1 MPARPFR
8 TRRPDRSTAVEIAPG
23 LTARMAAGAV
33 GGAREIVMRL
43 GGWLVSATLIIVA
56 SGITYADPPLDP
68 ATEARIKALEERVAQ
83 LENRLTAVT
92 NAQKAAATA
101 ATQGAP
107 AAAPAEGSSHTIRV
121 GSAPAVPSSVSLARW
136 KDPQSWSLL
145 KIGMSWS
152 QVNAVLGQPG
162 DKTTG
167 VFGDVWFY
175 PDSSGGR
182 VVFDRDSRV
191 ASWNAPH

>member
-1 MPARPFR
+1 MRFSGRLVA
-8 TRRPDRSTAVEIAPG
+8 AALVGA
-23 LTARMAAGAV
+23 MAGFA
-33 GGAREIVMRL
+33 
-43 GGWLVSATLIIVA
+43 
-56 SGITYADPPLDP
+56 YADPPLDP
-68 ATEARIKALEERVAQ
+68 AVDARIKALEQRVAQ

-101 ATQGAP
+101 AVSPAP
-107 AAAPAEGSSHTIRV
+107 ADAGAASQQGSGVHMT
-121 GSAPAVPSSVSLARW
+121 PAVPSSVALARW
-136 KDPQSWSLL
+136 KDPATWKLL

-191 ASWNAPH
+191 DSWNAPGGSRD

>member
-1 MPARPFR
+1 MPA
-8 TRRPDRSTAVEIAPG
+8 G
-23 LTARMAAGAV
+23 AGSASR
-33 GGAREIVMRL
+33 AETLMRHV
-43 GGWLVSATLIIVA
+43 GWLVSATVIVA
-56 SGITYADPPLDP
+56 LSGVAVADSPLDP
-68 ATEARIKALEERVAQ
+68 ATEARIKALEARVAQ

-101 ATQGAP
+101 SAMPAP
-107 AAAPAEGSSHTIRV
+107 SGTITPAQSSGQVT
-121 GSAPAVPSSVSLARW
+121 PPVPSSVSLSRW
-136 KDPQSWSLL
+136 KDPAAWSLL
-145 KIGMSWS
+145 KVGMSWS
-152 QVNAVLGQPG
+152 QVTAMLGSPG

-191 ASWNAPH
+191 SSWNSPDGASGGH

>member
-1 MPARPFR
+1 MM
-8 TRRPDRSTAVEIAPG
+8 RRNA
-23 LTARMAAGAV
+23 
-33 GGAREIVMRL
+33 
-43 GGWLVSATLIIVA
+43 WLVSATIVVALSA
-56 SGITYADPPLDP
+56 SVRADAPLDP
-68 ATEARIKALEERVAQ
+68 AVEARIKALEERVAQ

-101 ATQGAP
+101 AATPAP
-107 AAAPAEGSSHTIRV
+107 TSITPAQAAGQLTP
-121 GSAPAVPSSVSLARW
+121 PPVPSSVSLSRW
-136 KDPQSWSLL
+136 KDPAAWSLV
-145 KIGMSWS
+145 KVGMSWS
-152 QVNAVLGQPG
+152 QVTAVLGSPG

-191 ASWNAPH
+191 SSWSSPSGVSGGH

>member
-1 MPARPFR
+1 
-8 TRRPDRSTAVEIAPG
+8 
-23 LTARMAAGAV
+23 
-33 GGAREIVMRL
+33 MRHL
-43 GGWLVSATLIIVA
+43 GWLVSATVIVA
-56 SGITYADPPLDP
+56 LSGVAVADPPLDP
-68 ATEARIKALEERVAQ
+68 AVDARIKALEERVAQ

-101 ATQGAP
+101 AATPAP
-107 AAAPAEGSSHTIRV
+107 SSPVTRAQAAGQVTP
-121 GSAPAVPSSVSLARW
+121 PAVPSSVSLSRW
-136 KDPQSWSLL
+136 KDPAAWSLV
-145 KIGMSWS
+145 KVGMSWS
-152 QVNAVLGQPG
+152 QITAVLGSPG

-191 ASWNAPH
+191 SSWSSPSGASGGQ

>member
-1 MPARPFR
+1 
-8 TRRPDRSTAVEIAPG
+8 V
-23 LTARMAAGAV
+23 
-33 GGAREIVMRL
+33 
-43 GGWLVSATLIIVA
+43 
-56 SGITYADPPLDP
+56 
-68 ATEARIKALEERVAQ
+68 EARIKALEERVAQ

-101 ATQGAP
+101 AAAPGAP
-107 AAAPAEGSSHTIRV
+107 SAAPQQGGGVHMT
-121 GSAPAVPSSVSLARW
+121 PAVPSSVALARW
-136 KDPQSWSLL
+136 KDPAAWSLL

-191 ASWNAPH
+191 ASWSAPGGSRD

>member
-1 MPARPFR
+1 
-8 TRRPDRSTAVEIAPG
+8 
-23 LTARMAAGAV
+23 
-33 GGAREIVMRL
+33 MRHL
-43 GGWLVSATLIIVA
+43 GWLVSATVMVA
-56 SGITYADPPLDP
+56 LAGSALADPPLDP
-68 ATEARIKALEERVAQ
+68 AVEARIKALEERVAQ

-101 ATQGAP
+101 AVAP
-107 AAAPAEGSSHTIRV
+107 APTSVTPAQAAGQLTP
-121 GSAPAVPSSVSLARW
+121 PPVPSSVSLSRW
-136 KDPQSWSLL
+136 KDPAAWSLI
-145 KIGMSWS
+145 KVGMSWS
-152 QVNAVLGQPG
+152 QVTAVLGSPG

-191 ASWNAPH
+191 SSWNSPSGASGGH

>member
-1 MPARPFR
+1 MRFSGRLVAAALGVAMAGL
-8 TRRPDRSTAVEIAPG
+8 AV
-23 LTARMAAGAV
+23 
-33 GGAREIVMRL
+33 
-43 GGWLVSATLIIVA
+43 
-56 SGITYADPPLDP
+56 ADPPLDP

-101 ATQGAP
+101 S
-107 AAAPAEGSSHTIRV
+107 AAPV
-121 GSAPAVPSSVSLARW
+121 GTAPGAASQQGVRMTPAVPSSVALARW
-136 KDPQSWSLL
+136 KDPATWKLL

-191 ASWNAPH
+191 DSWSPPGGSHD

>member
-1 MPARPFR
+1 M
-8 TRRPDRSTAVEIAPG
+8 RR
-23 LTARMAAGAV
+23 L
-33 GGAREIVMRL
+33 
-43 GGWLVSATLIIVA
+43 GWLVSATVIVA
-56 SGITYADPPLDP
+56 LSGIAAADSPLDP

-101 ATQGAP
+101 AAG
-107 AAAPAEGSSHTIRV
+107 AAPSPVTIT
-121 GSAPAVPSSVSLARW
+121 PAQASGQLTPPALPSSVSLSRW
-136 KDPQSWSLL
+136 KDPAAWSLI
-145 KIGMSWS
+145 KVGMSWS
-152 QVNAVLGQPG
+152 QVTAVLGSPG

-191 ASWNAPH
+191 SSWNSPSGASGGH

>member
-1 MPARPFR
+1 MRFSGRLVAAALGVALAGL
-8 TRRPDRSTAVEIAPG
+8 AV
-23 LTARMAAGAV
+23 
-33 GGAREIVMRL
+33 
-43 GGWLVSATLIIVA
+43 
-56 SGITYADPPLDP
+56 ADLPLDP

-83 LENRLTAVT
+83 LENRLTAVA

-101 ATQGAP
+101 ATSAPAAP
-107 AAAPAEGSSHTIRV
+107 AAASQQSGVHMT
-121 GSAPAVPSSVSLARW
+121 PAVPSSVALARW
-136 KDPQSWSLL
+136 KDPATWRLL

-191 ASWNAPH
+191 ASWSAPGGSRD

>member
-1 MPARPFR
+1 
-8 TRRPDRSTAVEIAPG
+8 
-23 LTARMAAGAV
+23 
-33 GGAREIVMRL
+33 MRQY
-43 GGWLVSATLIIVA
+43 GWLVSMTMVVA
-56 SGITYADPPLDP
+56 LSGIARAADPPLDP
-68 ATEARIKALEERVAQ
+68 AVEARIKALEERVAQ

-101 ATQGAP
+101 AASAP
-107 AAAPAEGSSHTIRV
+107 APDQNAPAGSSVRV
-121 GSAPAVPSSVSLARW
+121 TPAVPSSVALARW
-136 KDPQSWSLL
+136 KDPAAWALL
-145 KIGMSWS
+145 HVGMSWS
-152 QVNAVLGQPG
+152 QVTAVLGQPG

-191 ASWNAPH
+191 SGWSAPGQ

>member
-1 MPARPFR
+1 MAIGCRL
-8 TRRPDRSTAVEIAPG
+8 AAPHAET
-23 LTARMAAGAV
+23 L
-33 GGAREIVMRL
+33 MRHL
-43 GGWLVSATLIIVA
+43 GWLVSATVIVA
-56 SGITYADPPLDP
+56 LSGAAIADPPLDP
-68 ATEARIKALEERVAQ
+68 AVDARIKALEERVAQ

-101 ATQGAP
+101 AI
-107 AAAPAEGSSHTIRV
+107 AAPAGTV
-121 GSAPAVPSSVSLARW
+121 PAQAGATTTQSAPAVPSSVSLSRW
-136 KDPQSWSLL
+136 KDPAAWSLL

-152 QVNAVLGQPG
+152 QVSAVLGQPG

-191 ASWNAPH
+191 ASWSAPGAH

>member
-1 MPARPFR
+1 M
-8 TRRPDRSTAVEIAPG
+8 RRN
-23 LTARMAAGAV
+23 
-33 GGAREIVMRL
+33 
-43 GGWLVSATLIIVA
+43 GWLVSATIVVALSA
-56 SGITYADPPLDP
+56 SVRADSPLDP
-68 ATEARIKALEERVAQ
+68 AVEARIKALEERVAQ

-92 NAQKAAATA
+92 NAQKAAAL
-101 ATQGAP
+101 
-107 AAAPAEGSSHTIRV
+107 AAAPATAAPSDHMIHVT
-121 GSAPAVPSSVSLARW
+121 PAVPSSVALARW
-136 KDPQSWSLL
+136 KDPATWSLL

-152 QVNAVLGQPG
+152 QVTGLLGSPG

-191 ASWNAPH
+191 ASWSQPGGGGH

>member
-1 MPARPFR
+1 VLAL
-8 TRRPDRSTAVEIAPG
+8 SGSAV
-23 LTARMAAGAV
+23 
-33 GGAREIVMRL
+33 
-43 GGWLVSATLIIVA
+43 
-56 SGITYADPPLDP
+56 ADPPLDP
-68 ATEARIKALEERVAQ
+68 AVEARIKALEERVAQ

-92 NAQKAAATA
+92 NAQKAAAI
-101 ATQGAP
+101 
-107 AAAPAEGSSHTIRV
+107 AAAQPGSAPTVTSSGHILQV
-121 GSAPAVPSSVSLARW
+121 APAVPSSVALARW
-136 KDPQSWSLL
+136 KDPATWALL

-152 QVNAVLGQPG
+152 QVTAVLGQPG

-191 ASWNAPH
+191 SSWSQPGQ

>member
-1 MPARPFR
+1 MRFSGRLVAAAWGL
-8 TRRPDRSTAVEIAPG
+8 AVAG
-23 LTARMAAGAV
+23 LAM
-33 GGAREIVMRL
+33 
-43 GGWLVSATLIIVA
+43 
-56 SGITYADPPLDP
+56 ADPPLDA

-101 ATQGAP
+101 STAPAAP
-107 AAAPAEGSSHTIRV
+107 AAAPQQGGVQFT
-121 GSAPAVPSSVSLARW
+121 PAVPSSVALARW
-136 KDPQSWSLL
+136 KDPATWKLL

-191 ASWNAPH
+191 ASWSAPGGSRD

>member
-1 MPARPFR
+1 M
-8 TRRPDRSTAVEIAPG
+8 RRNA
-23 LTARMAAGAV
+23 
-33 GGAREIVMRL
+33 
-43 GGWLVSATLIIVA
+43 WLVSATIVVALSA
-56 SGITYADPPLDP
+56 SVRADAPLDP
-68 ATEARIKALEERVAQ
+68 AVEARIKALEERVAQ

-92 NAQKAAATA
+92 NAQKAAALA
-101 ATQGAP
+101 SAP
-107 AAAPAEGSSHTIRV
+107 AAAPAAPADHMIHLT
-121 GSAPAVPSSVSLARW
+121 PAVPSSVALARW
-136 KDPQSWSLL
+136 KDPATWSLL

-152 QVNAVLGQPG
+152 QVTGVLGSPG

-191 ASWNAPH
+191 ASWSQPGH

>member
-1 MPARPFR
+1 M
-8 TRRPDRSTAVEIAPG
+8 
-23 LTARMAAGAV
+23 
-33 GGAREIVMRL
+33 MRL
-43 GGWLVSATLIIVA
+43 GGWLASATLIIVV
-56 SGITYADPPLDP
+56 SGLTHADPPLDP

-101 ATQGAP
+101 AAQP
-107 AAAPAEGSSHTIRV
+107 AAPAPVEGGGHTIRV
-121 GSAPAVPSSVSLARW
+121 GSPPAVPSSVALARW

-191 ASWNAPH
+191 ASWNAPR